1 MLARQREGQEII
13 QERSNE
19 LEKLVKKYSA
29 AMLCW
34 KQIRITLMQELNSL
48 QKLRDEIV
56 ELKDSQ
62 EIERQREL
70 KLQREE
76 HEYLKRKNKEFKQDS
91 NISILRLK
99 RKYEELK
106 RQKQKLNSNLKKK
119 DEIQKKSITHEWCSE
134 TTPRL
139 PDASRKYSK
148 LRLSEISLRKW
159 YQCSSNRRGI

>member
-1 MLARQREGQEII
+1 M
-13 QERSNE
+13 
-19 LEKLVKKYSA
+19 
-29 AMLCW
+29 
-34 KQIRITLMQELNSL
+34 
-48 QKLRDEIV
+48 

-119 DEIQKKSITHEWCSE
+119 DEIQKKSISARVVQQDYASSARRFKEIFE
-134 TTPRL
+134 TQTIRDIITKVVPVQL
-139 PDASRKYSK
+139 
-148 LRLSEISLRKW
+148 E
-159 YQCSSNRRGI
+159 